1 MNLRR
6 LAWAHSIAPGV
17 PGPHPSIAGLADR
30 MATVVANWEKLAELR
45 QGSLDARR
53 PPSRDHLDRAG
64 LDLDDA
70 EKTKLMDAFERRQQQ
85 QQQQSL
91 SSSHA
96 HSLPSAP
103 VRTYPVSHERAS
115 FGWPCVPPHAMAAMA
130 AMAAHYILI
139 SRGVP
144 PCVYARSGGARRR
157 RGAAAAGAGPRRS
170 SFVCFCF
177 GVVADGGGRRSKR
190 SKPAL
195 HACGAQCFFF
205 GLTSRRSGSR
215 NSTESCLA
223 RD

>member
-1 MNLRR
+1 MRHMKLRR
-6 LAWAHSIAPGV
+6 VAWAHSIAPGV

-64 LDLDDA
+64 LDLDDT

-85 QQQQSL
+85 QQQSL

-96 HSLPSAP
+96 HWLSSAP

-115 FGWPCVPPHAMAAMA
+115 FGWPCAPPHAMAAMA
-130 AMAAHYILI
+130 AHCIVI

-144 PCVYARSGGARRR
+144 TCVYARSGGARRR
-157 RGAAAAGAGPRRS
+157 RGAAAAGAGARRS

-195 HACGAQCFFF
+195 HAGGAQCFFL
-205 GLTSRRSGSR
+205 G
-215 NSTESCLA
+215 
-223 RD
+223 